1 MLTFSVFRRR
11 DSVLQSGCRPR
22 LPAGAASR
30 VMAGSNEIV
39 SATRRLSA
47 SLSAGQVRVLW
58 A

>member
-1 MLTFSVFRRR
+1 MRAIVGIRM
-11 DSVLQSGCRPR
+11 LQSGCRPR